1 MLTAYERESGTHP
14 KYYTISYFVRI
25 VNINYMW
32 YIYVIHVATAKK
44 RRKFDTCNILQNLD
58 IGMNLK

>member
-44 RRKFDTCNILQNLD
+44 
-58 IGMNLK
+58 